1 MNNLIKVL
9 KKLIFSFLLLFG
21 LNTMLKYVGIIIPIN
36 YINLMV
42 TYFLGA
48 LGFISL
54 IIIKFF
60 VIY

>member
-1 MNNLIKVL
+1 MHNFIKIL

-36 YINLMV
+36 YINLLV
-42 TYFLGA
+42 TYFLG
-48 LGFISL
+48 GFGIISL

-60 VIY
+60 II